1 MLEDAA
7 KKTVEDAANKA
18 VKDAAKKAIKKD
30 GGDIRPQQ
38 KSRWAREK
46 DKHEKAKAKLE
57 ALEKEMDNI
66 KKVGC
71 SVIGVYC
78 NRLIHH
84 DFYKDE
90 IKKAGKDGEKQVAT
104 MKQKAKEEIA
114 TLKKK
119 AKEEIIANK
128 ENAKEEIAT
137 MKNEAKEEI
146 NTKKRSAEDQLCQV
160 KAKVGR

>member
-1 MLEDAA
+1 
-7 KKTVEDAANKA
+7 
-18 VKDAAKKAIKKD
+18 
-30 GGDIRPQQ
+30 
-38 KSRWAREK
+38 
-46 DKHEKAKAKLE
+46 
-57 ALEKEMDNI
+57 MDNI

-78 NRLIHH
+78 NRLSHH
-84 DFYKDE
+84 DFYKDKV
-90 IKKAGKDGEKQVAT
+90 KKAGEDGEKQVAT

-119 AKEEIIANK
+119 AKEEI
-128 ENAKEEIAT
+128 AT
-137 MKNEAKEEI
+137 MKSEAKEEI